1 MPPRAMARATV
12 AAGRTRASATHSST
26 IRAARARRD
35 RGGAR
40 GARVRGRA
48 VARRDARVVGR
59 GVDAAAR
66 RAFERSKRVV
76 ESCVA
81 GASSDLA
88 RGDDA
93 VRARRRDRA
102 RRARR
107 RGARRGGGGVRRAA
121 PRGLARATTARLEAL
136 GVSDA
141 VVDECGR
148 RFWRSSD
155 GAEVVVPT
163 SSVGWL
169 THAKAQYCAARRD
182 GNGTASERD
191 GTGRATREI
200 AVGETLTVRADASEG
215 DGGSGG
221 WVGASAVRAEEGE
234 RGDGLLRWLTTAAP
248 AALRSKADGS
258 IGVFALEDVSAGQT
272 LDFSMKRVDE
282 IVRGSPLVGEE
293 VHGKLAKAFRRH
305 GAAGE
310 AALERLRRRFPFSK
324 TYQTFPMFGAFDEIT
339 TLSAISHADE
349 PNLAR
354 EANAPLGARFVATRD
369 VAAGEEFT
377 LHRGRDCILEVPGTG
392 GFLAHYEW
400 AVEGKEAPW
409 ERAGAGGR
417 ARGGIDYSKW
427 DDVASSSSEDLD

>member
-1 MPPRAMARATV
+1 MRAPWVEASTPRR
-12 AAGRTRASATHSST
+12 
-26 IRAARARRD
+26 
-35 RGGAR
+35 
-40 GARVRGRA
+40 
-48 VARRDARVVGR
+48 
-59 GVDAAAR
+59 VDAATL
-66 RAFERSKRVV
+66 KRVV

-81 GASSDLA
+81 GASTDLA
-88 RGDDA
+88 RGDDDGDA
-93 VRARRRDRA
+93 FPSVVATGA
-102 RRARR
+102 LA
-107 RGARRGGGGVRRAA
+107 RGAAALGAAEEEFGGAA

-136 GVSDA
+136 GASRS

-182 GNGTASERD
+182 GNATRERD
-191 GTGRATREI
+191 GTGRTTREI
-200 AVGETLTVRADASEG
+200 AVGEALTVRADASER
-215 DGGSGG
+215 DAGSGG

-234 RGDGLLRWLTTAAP
+234 RGDGLLRWLASAAP

-272 LDFSMKRVDE
+272 LDFSTKRVDE

-293 VHGKLAKAFRRH
+293 VHGKLAKAFRRR

-310 AALERLRRRFPFSK
+310 AALERLRRRFPFSN
-324 TYQTFPMFGAFDEIT
+324 TYQTFPMFGGFDQIT
-339 TLSAISHADE
+339 TLSAINHADE

-354 EANAPLGARFVATRD
+354 EVNAPLGAQFVATRD

-377 LHRGRDCILEVPGTG
+377 IHRGRDCILEVPGTG

-400 AVEGKEAPW
+400 TVEGKEAPW
-409 ERAGAGGR
+409 ERAGAGER

-427 DDVASSSSEDLD
+427 DDIASSSSEDLD

>member
-1 MPPRAMARATV
+1 M
-12 AAGRTRASATHSST
+12 RASWVEVSTPRRPRSS
-26 IRAARARRD
+26 ALA
-35 RGGAR
+35 
-40 GARVRGRA
+40 
-48 VARRDARVVGR
+48 
-59 GVDAAAR
+59 
-66 RAFERSKRVV
+66 RVV

-88 RGDDA
+88 SGDDA
-93 VRARRRDRA
+93 HARVVA
-102 RRARR
+102 TAVVK
-107 RGARRGGGGVRRAA
+107 RGASALGAASEEFGGTA
-121 PRGLARATTARLEAL
+121 PRGLARATTARLRAL

-182 GNGTASERD
+182 GNVDAASARD
-191 GTGRATREI
+191 GTGRATRDI
-200 AVGETLTVRADASEG
+200 AVGETLTVRAEESEG

-258 IGVFALEDVSAGQT
+258 VGVFALEDVAAGRT